1 MLFILTR
8 AGEQEV
14 GRANKIYFWV
24 GEGVL
29 RKELVF
35 FDCKMSILTV
45 SPIEKLWER
54 HMLFILMRAGEQEVG
69 GVNQMYFWVGNG
81 VLSEEIVFV
90 WL

>member
-35 FDCKMSILTV
+35 FDCKMSILIV
-45 SPIEKLWER
+45 SPIEKL
-54 HMLFILMRAGEQEVG
+54 
-69 GVNQMYFWVGNG
+69 
-81 VLSEEIVFV
+81 
-90 WL
+90 

>member
-45 SPIEKLWER
+45 SPIEKL
-54 HMLFILMRAGEQEVG
+54 
-69 GVNQMYFWVGNG
+69 
-81 VLSEEIVFV
+81 
-90 WL
+90 